1 MMKITNLTKK
11 DVMDYA
17 EKYGYDLALDLLYL
31 AGKEGFVGTGTEYNI
46 LCDDI
51 MEAVYNTGRQ

>member
-1 MMKITNLTKK
+1 MWSKK
-11 DVMDYA
+11 AILFYA
-17 EKYGYDLALDLLYL
+17 NRYGYESALELMYL
-31 AGKEGFVGTGTEYNI
+31 IDRQGFLGTGTEYNI